1 MGYSNRF
8 LVGLLNS
15 NLFTFFYRLV
25 STEVN
30 RTLSQ
35 IKPSILEQIPV
46 SKEFNNDIVIEIELL
61 TNKIIEKI
69 KTNNLSFSKES
80 KTIDQ
85 LVYKL
90 YGLTEEEIRIVEG

>member
-1 MGYSNRF
+1 M
-8 LVGLLNS
+8 
-15 NLFTFFYRLV
+15 
-25 STEVN
+25 N